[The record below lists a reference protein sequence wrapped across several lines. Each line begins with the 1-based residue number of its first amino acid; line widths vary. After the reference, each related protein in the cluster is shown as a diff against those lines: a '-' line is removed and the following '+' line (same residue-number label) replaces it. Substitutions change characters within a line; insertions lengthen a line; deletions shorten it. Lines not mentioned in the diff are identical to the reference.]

1 MTKLVQAIIRPEKE
15 KDVLA
20 SLEKAGIKGFT
31 RLDVVGRGRQKGLH
45 VGPVHYDELSK
56 VWLMIA
62 VEADDADRAVETIK
76 IAART
81 GNPGDGKVFVS
92 PLVDS
97 RTIRT
102 RSGNASG
109 ALVPRS
115 ERATGCA

>member
-1 MTKLVQAIIRPEKE
+1 MTRLIQAAIRPEKE

-20 SLEKAGIKGFT
+20 SLEKAGIKSFT

-45 VGPVHYDELSK
+45 VGPVHYEELAK

-62 VEADDADRAVETIK
+62 VTADEADRAVETIK

-81 GNPGDGKVFVS
+81 GNPGDGKIFVS
-92 PLVDS
+92 SLVEA

-102 RSGNASG
+102 RSTD
-109 ALVPRS
+109 V
-115 ERATGCA
+115 E